1 LTKKVGVDDRLRE
14 IRARGRLSA
23 RGSILKVPELE
34 RELPVRKGSG
44 EDVMS
49 PRSKRLIQ
57 LKAKIPGIQAGKVDT
72 GPTEDA
78 SPRSKRIIE
87 LKARAGGNRKS
98 SESKFGI

>member
-1 LTKKVGVDDRLRE
+1 MGVDDRLKE
-14 IRARGRLSA
+14 IRARGRLSG
-23 RGSILKVPELE
+23 RGSMLKVPELE

-57 LKAKIPGIQAGKVDT
+57 LKAKIPGIHAGKIDT
-72 GPTEDA
+72 GPPEDA

-87 LKARAGGNRKS
+87 LKAGAGGNRKS
-98 SESKFGI
+98 SESKFEN